1 MVDLCCVNGG
11 SRAVAMVADE
21 LDLGGL
27 AGLTSVAMFLISQ
40 TFHAWYIRRFWGIN
54 VGIYYI
60 PYVECLSIH
69 VYI

>member
-1 MVDLCCVNGG
+1 
-11 SRAVAMVADE
+11 MVADE